1 MKLRRDIRLDEIIMF
16 MSKRAISQHTHPHR
30 HTHAHIQWHTR
41 ALPAAVFMVPPAL
54 PQRTQQQQPDA
65 LPTQAATAQSAA
77 TVLSLSLPLSLSLCV
92 RAWTIENDRDTVKN
106 TKEHTHEHTREDDA
120 HLAVLMYTCTH
131 VLMYTCAKSV
141 RARQSVNY
149 LKSTGSRRERE
160 RRAAFDLRL

>member
-1 MKLRRDIRLDEIIMF
+1 MVKMKLRRDIRLDEIIMF

-92 RAWTIENDRDTVKN
+92 LAWTIENDRDTVKN
-106 TKEHTHEHTREDDA
+106 TKEHTHVKTT
-120 HLAVLMYTCTH
+120 LTLLYSCTH
-131 VLMYTCAKSV
+131 VHMYSCTHVQRVC
-141 RARQSVNY
+141 
-149 LKSTGSRRERE
+149 ERDK
-160 RRAAFDLRL
+160 A